1 MVGVERLRRRL
12 ADGPPLVLDS
22 AMGTELERRGVAS
35 GLPLWSARA
44 LLEAPEEVFAI
55 HYKNVVAGADVLTAD
70 TFRTHRRTLAKE
82 GLGGQAVEL
91 TRAAVSLAR
100 RAATESTIVVGSLS
114 PLEDCYRPDLV
125 PPDRELDS
133 EHQEQARTLL
143 DAGVD
148 AILIETMN
156 AVRELA
162 AAVRAAKATGLPVI
176 ASMITDGHGRLL
188 SGEPIESALVAL
200 RGDRP
205 DAFSINCVPAR
216 RLGADLR
223 RLASAASPSPL
234 AAYGNLGPPS
244 DPEGLHF
251 TEAID
256 PAEFARLALDW
267 LEIGARMVGGCCGTT
282 AAHTEAIASRLGRS
296 RRELPGSSRASS

>member
-1 MVGVERLRRRL
+1 MVGAERLRRRL
-12 ADGPPLVLDS
+12 ADGPTLLLDS
-22 AMGTELERRGVAS
+22 AMGTELEKRGVPS

-44 LLEAPEEVFAI
+44 LRDAPDEVLAI
-55 HYKNVVAGADVLTAD
+55 HRENVAAGVDVLTAD

-82 GLGGQAVEL
+82 GLGGRSVEL
-91 TRAAVSLAR
+91 TREAVSLAR
-100 RAATESTIVVGSLS
+100 RAAAEATIVVGSLS

-125 PPDRELDS
+125 PADGELDS
-133 EHQEQARTLL
+133 EHREQAQALL

-148 AILIETMN
+148 GILIETMN

-176 ASMITDGHGRLL
+176 ASMITDGRGRLL
-188 SGEPIESALVAL
+188 SGEPIESAVVAL
-200 RGDRP
+200 REDRP

-223 RLASAASPSPL
+223 RLASAVSPSPL

-251 TEAID
+251 TEDID
-256 PAEFARLALDW
+256 PAEFARLAMGW
-267 LEIGARMVGGCCGTT
+267 LEMGARMVGGCCGTT
-282 AAHTEAIASRLGRS
+282 AAHTEAIASRLGRA
-296 RRELPGSSRASS
+296 RRESPGSSRAPS